1 MDFYLKFLSTIYNPV
16 QLLLNL
22 LKTGFVG
29 SIPVD
34 KVPKRL
40 YNGTG
45 MWIGGFVYVAPA
57 HRFRPKSRRIEATKM
72 NSAAGIATRSVL

>member
-1 MDFYLKFLSTIYNPV
+1 MDFYLKFLSTIPNPV

-22 LKTGFVG
+22 LKTGFIG

-34 KVPKRL
+34 KLPKRL

-45 MWIGGFVYVAPA
+45 TRIGVSVYVVPA
-57 HRFRPKSRRIEATKM
+57 YRFRPKSRRIEATKV
-72 NSAAGIATRSVL
+72 NIVPHV